1 MANRWNTYSDDE
13 LYEMLFKKETIAEQA
28 FSEIYNRYSS
38 KVFTFCKYFLGN
50 YDDASDV
57 FQETFIKFH
66 KTKKQGRQMT
76 NMRGYLLRIA
86 RNLCLNYQRD
96 NKKDVHF
103 EDYMQM
109 LDIDDGLSEKNIQK
123 LGETIKRAIEYL
135 PDSYKEI
142 FILREYDGLSY
153 NELTEVLGETLDT
166 VRVRLYRAKQ
176 ALRKALEPQLAKMQI
191 YNKHS
196 Y

>member
-1 MANRWNTYSDDE
+1 MAKLSKYSDNE
-13 LYEMLFKKETIAEQA
+13 LYGMLFKKETIAEQA

-57 FQETFIKFH
+57 LQETFIKFH
-66 KTKKQGRQMT
+66 KTKKPNKLMT

-96 NKKDVHF
+96 SKKDMHF

-109 LDIDDGLSEKNIQK
+109 LDIDDKPSEKDIVK
-123 LGETIKRAIEYL
+123 LGLAIQTAVDYL

-142 FILREYDGLSY
+142 FVLREYDGLSY
-153 NELTEVLGETLDT
+153 NELTEVLEESLDT
-166 VRVRLYRAKQ
+166 VRIRLYRAKKT
-176 ALRKALEPQLAKMQI
+176 LRKALEPQLAKMQI
-191 YNKHS
+191 NN
-196 Y
+196 

>member
-1 MANRWNTYSDDE
+1 MADRLSKYSDDE
-13 LYEMLFKKETIAEQA
+13 LYGMLFKKESIAEQA

-66 KTKKQGRQMT
+66 KTKKPNKKMT

-96 NKKDVHF
+96 NKKDMHF
-103 EDYMQM
+103 EEYMQI
-109 LDIDDGLSEKNIQK
+109 LDFDERLPEKDVEK
-123 LGETIKRAIEYL
+123 LGIAIKAAVEYL

-153 NELTEVLGETLDT
+153 NELTEVLGESLDV
-166 VRVRLYRAKQ
+166 VRVRLYRAKK